1 MLINHGVSALWR
13 PTQSDGE
20 VTVKIIGIVLIVLGL
35 VGLLAGGFSWTKR
48 EKVVDLG
55 PVEVTSENRESLPIP
70 PIVGGLLLIAGVVL
84 VVAKGRRTA

>member
-1 MLINHGVSALWR
+1 M
-13 PTQSDGE
+13 
-20 VTVKIIGIVLIVLGL
+20 KIIGIVLIVLGL

-55 PVEVTSENRESLPIP
+55 PIEVTSENRESLPVS

>member
-1 MLINHGVSALWR
+1 
-13 PTQSDGE
+13 

-55 PVEVTSENRESLPIP
+55 PVEVTSENRESLPVP
-70 PIVGGLLLIAGVVL
+70 PIVGGLLLVAGVVL
-84 VVAKGRRTA
+84 VLAKGRKTA